1 MIHAIAA
8 KDIVLICVNCPG
20 IALHHMK
27 LHSTEE
33 LVQRYLELIFNS
45 HGLRAGVAIIAGIS
59 GALASAS
66 RSALWSDLFLLIFE
80 RPSASWHV
88 ENDFGHRLFLGSRF
102 LFCIAAI

>member
-1 MIHAIAA
+1 MTLFYNHI
-8 KDIVLICVNCPG
+8 
-20 IALHHMK
+20 K
-27 LHSTEE
+27 LYSIKE
-33 LVQRYLELIFNS
+33 LVLRYLKHIFNS
-45 HGLRAGVAIIAGIS
+45 HGLWAGIAIIAGVS